1 MLASELAAVLGGRV
15 VGDGSADIVRGVH
28 PADAC
33 EAGDLAIAVSHE
45 SVREISGSRA
55 RMVAVCEGVDI
66 DNDQFRTIIVLPR
79 ARDTFP
85 ALTRSLR
92 HRVAAAPGVHPS
104 AIVDPSAQIDPKASI
119 GPLVVIGAG
128 VVVGAGT
135 VVLSHV
141 TLSENVVI
149 GRDCLI
155 HPGVRIGWGCRIGDR
170 VTIHNNASIGADG
183 FGYVAERP
191 GNLEAIKGAA
201 TAASE
206 PANARNRQHKI
217 FSLSIVEVDDDVE
230 IGALSAIDRGTVRP
244 TRIGPGTKIDDHVL
258 VGHNVTIGCDCL
270 LCGQVGI
277 AGSATIG
284 DGVILGGRVGIADHM
299 KIGSHAIVGAGSG
312 VATDIPAGSVYLGV
326 PAVPRKQALEDL
338 ILLGRMR
345 RMFSNK
351 TKK

>member
-1 MLASELAAVLGGRV
+1 
-15 VGDGSADIVRGVH
+15 
-28 PADAC
+28 
-33 EAGDLAIAVSHE
+33 
-45 SVREISGSRA
+45 
-55 RMVAVCEGVDI
+55 
-66 DNDQFRTIIVLPR
+66 
-79 ARDTFP
+79 
-85 ALTRSLR
+85 
-92 HRVAAAPGVHPS
+92 
-104 AIVDPSAQIDPKASI
+104 
-119 GPLVVIGAG
+119 
-128 VVVGAGT
+128 
-135 VVLSHV
+135 
-141 TLSENVVI
+141 
-149 GRDCLI
+149 
-155 HPGVRIGWGCRIGDR
+155 
-170 VTIHNNASIGADG
+170 
-183 FGYVAERP
+183 
-191 GNLEAIKGAA
+191 
-201 TAASE
+201 
-206 PANARNRQHKI
+206 
-217 FSLSIVEVDDDVE
+217 VEVDDDVE

-284 DGVILGGRVGIADHM
+284 DGVVLGGRVGIADHM